1 MRWGGYVNG
10 TGGLGPG
17 DSFGLYFTWLMD
29 EKYNISKKE
38 LADITGIDE
47 RTITR
52 MRTKEDYLPS
62 LEFIIACCIAMSLL
76 PWESDKLIDLAG
88 YKLRTNLK
96 IERGYI
102 ALIHVFYQ
110 CSIDECNEFLEQ
122 MGLTSL
128 SSIIKTK
135 KKINSRTLHVIS

>member
-1 MRWGGYVNG
+1 MKAVESYVNG
-10 TGGLGPG
+10 IGGLGPG

-76 PWESDKLIDLAG
+76 PWESDKLIELAG

-96 IERGYI
+96 RERGYI

-110 CSIDECNEFLEQ
+110 YSLDECDEFLEQ
-122 MGLTSL
+122 MGMTSL
-128 SSIIKTK
+128 SSMINSK
-135 KKINSRTLHVIS
+135 KKNKQ

>member
-1 MRWGGYVNG
+1 M
-10 TGGLGPG
+10 
-17 DSFGLYFTWLMD
+17 
-29 EKYNISKKE
+29 KNIIFQKKE

-122 MGLTSL
+122 TE
-128 SSIIKTK
+128 
-135 KKINSRTLHVIS
+135 KIVVFVFLKHRNGGF